1 MLFSNLSN
9 TKMPTLPTLCI
20 LGKLDSNF
28 QNINKRLAKN
38 KQVSHGNI
46 LPWFLVVFNTIS
58 RTTKNV
64 QKTQGMKIQNKT
76 KNTLQRGTLLV
87 CLPFIE
93 MLTLAVCNLSV
104 GKLKTQKSSVCY
116 MILHAIV

>member
-1 MLFSNLSN
+1 
-9 TKMPTLPTLCI
+9 MPTLPTLCI
-20 LGKLDSNF
+20 SGKLDSNL

-46 LPWFLVVFNTIS
+46 LPWFLVATNALVNTTS

-76 KNTLQRGTLLV
+76 KNILQRGTLLV

-93 MLTLAVCNLSV
+93 MLTMTVCNLSV

>member
-1 MLFSNLSN
+1 
-9 TKMPTLPTLCI
+9 MPTLPTLCI

-38 KQVSHGNI
+38 KQVSHDNI
-46 LPWFLVVFNTIS
+46 LPWFLVATNALFNTTS

-93 MLTLAVCNLSV
+93 MLTTAVCNLSV